1 VRRYA
6 HPSRLFFFSLHLYD
20 KEDPHHIQGHGA
32 AGSDSTAIVPVKA
45 NPDLPIDAVTA
56 LVEDD
61 ASPVTAAV
69 ASGSAT
75 PQRRYEFYPGTGVKD
90 DHIHNIVNV
99 PLLPLWAKD
108 DPVSAKVSQL
118 SGREG
123 YRQAIQ
129 QRLIPSLRAF
139 NPTLILLSIGFD
151 AAAGDVGNTRQIPGE
166 GTRMGI
172 DLLPED
178 FAWATTEI
186 MKIADICC
194 SGRLVSVLEGGYGEY
209 AALNKPSAVAHVPTT
224 RGAARQSAPA
234 PVAAVETE
242 KSLLNRNL
250 LARVAAAH
258 VHRLVDPYGPSSHLS
273 QTTAHPAK

>member
-1 VRRYA
+1 MSRCYLSGRKMIPSVRRYQFN
-6 HPSRLFFFSLHLYD
+6 HFSFLIFFFSLPCTLS
-20 KEDPHHIQGHGA
+20 Q
-32 AGSDSTAIVPVKA
+32 SF
-45 NPDLPIDAVTA
+45 
-56 LVEDD
+56 
-61 ASPVTAAV
+61 
-69 ASGSAT
+69 
-75 PQRRYEFYPGTGVKD
+75 Q
-90 DHIHNIVNV
+90 
-99 PLLPLWAKD
+99 
-108 DPVSAKVSQL
+108 VSQL

-209 AALNKPSAVAHVPTT
+209 AALNNRSSAVAHVPTT
-224 RGAARQSAPA
+224 RGAARQPAPA
-234 PVAAVETE
+234 PAAVVETE
-242 KSLLNRNL
+242 K
-250 LARVAAAH
+250 V
-258 VHRLVDPYGPSSHLS
+258 
-273 QTTAHPAK
+273 

>member
-1 VRRYA
+1 M
-6 HPSRLFFFSLHLYD
+6 
-20 KEDPHHIQGHGA
+20 
-32 AGSDSTAIVPVKA
+32 
-45 NPDLPIDAVTA
+45 
-56 LVEDD
+56 
-61 ASPVTAAV
+61 
-69 ASGSAT
+69 
-75 PQRRYEFYPGTGVKD
+75 
-90 DHIHNIVNV
+90 
-99 PLLPLWAKD
+99 
-108 DPVSAKVSQL
+108 

-242 KSLLNRNL
+242 KVRQTLQNSHRFFLINLSYFSLFVSSQQSLLNRNL